1 MQQFVGPKLGLY
13 IERHYQSATIVGISP
28 CFAFIVLSYGLL
40 PHLFFWRRLVDD
52 SSLRSVF
59 LKSYT
64 KLFVSMEV
72 FE

>member
-1 MQQFVGPKLGLY
+1 MRDVKSIIRICL
-13 IERHYQSATIVGISP
+13 

-40 PHLFFWRRLVDD
+40 PHIFWRRAVDD

-64 KLFVSMEV
+64 KLFMSMEV